1 MLKFEREALH
11 KGYALVLG
19 LDEAGRGPLAGPVVA
34 GAVALTTFEFQSKV
48 RDSKTLSA
56 PQRERAFHE
65 IMAKAYV
72 GVGVMSEAVVD
83 SHNILEATFLAMNNA
98 VLQLLARLPVP
109 LRAKVDQQSNIFLLV
124 DGNRFKTD
132 LPYPFRTLVKGDS
145 RSLSVA
151 CASIIAKVTRD
162 RILDTYDK
170 VFPDYG
176 FRQHKGYPTVAHK
189 KAIKKHGL
197 SIVHRK
203 TFHFQ

>member
-1 MLKFEREALH
+1 
-11 KGYALVLG
+11 
-19 LDEAGRGPLAGPVVA
+19 
-34 GAVALTTFEFQSKV
+34 
-48 RDSKTLSA
+48 
-56 PQRERAFHE
+56 
-65 IMAKAYV
+65 
-72 GVGVMSEAVVD
+72 
-83 SHNILEATFLAMNNA
+83 
-98 VLQLLARLPVP
+98 VP